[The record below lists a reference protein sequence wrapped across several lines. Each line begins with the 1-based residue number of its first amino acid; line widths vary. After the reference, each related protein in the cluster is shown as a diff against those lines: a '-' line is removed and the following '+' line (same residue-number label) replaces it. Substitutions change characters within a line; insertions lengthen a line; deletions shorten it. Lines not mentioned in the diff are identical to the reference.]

1 MAYNGLSAPEHDRTG
16 FRRNLLV
23 ILVLIMH
30 VTLGITQRPPAGFG
44 RGGSGNARQQQSQP
58 TGPDSTIYKYILTD
72 DIQTR
77 HDIKDTLADIAFLQR
92 HGLVSSD
99 NYWVFTGNYGSA
111 SFPLIFRP
119 QPTMGFNPGY
129 HQYQLYQIRPENF
142 RFYEQNRPITDL
154 YFSQLGSQENI
165 TAAAAFSRNFKNNLS
180 FSLNYKRISQ
190 KGFYSAQETKF
201 TGLGAGLRFKNKKQT
216 YQAFLVFTNNANEE
230 NVNGGI
236 RNPELPIP
244 QFKRTVPVVLNE
256 AGIRQ
261 QERDISFTQ
270 YYVFSKNNDKSR
282 ALYARHVLGW
292 NPAYY
297 KYTDNNTSTGSDSAF
312 YRNLLVESRGMRRYT
327 RMDHFYTG
335 ISLQG
340 ERSNGLSGKVSLVI
354 DHFNI
359 SNNPFRLSRTDA
371 TAGLDAAVP
380 LIGSLTMQTKLR
392 LGLLQ
397 NIGNFMAEGALMT
410 NLSKAVELQGMVK
423 IFRTEARYNE
433 TSLVI
438 NEIPVIDTS
447 LSKPY
452 GTAYGATIRIPKLKF
467 SAGIHQ
473 SILDNAIYFSS
484 DGMPEQYNGAFL
496 VTHLFA
502 SQRLQFWKIHFDN
515 AVHYQVQNTP
525 LYPIPDLFTS
535 HQLYYSGKWFDK
547 AMDVSLGIDSR
558 LIQAYKGPAY
568 QPVFGTVSTSETT
581 LPFYPAF
588 NVFFTAKVSTFR
600 AMFVFE
606 NAGQFL
612 QNNVDFDIV
621 NYPAFSPT
629 LRFGV
634 QWLLKD

>member
-1 MAYNGLSAPEHDRTG
+1 MAYNRPSVPDYFQIG
-16 FRRNLLV
+16 FKRNLLL
-23 ILVLIMH
+23 ILVLMIH
-30 VTLGITQRPPAGFG
+30 VTQGITQRPPAGFG
-44 RGGSGNARQQQSQP
+44 RGGSGNSRQQQSQP
-58 TGPDSTIYKYILTD
+58 AGPDSTIYKYILTD
-72 DIQTR
+72 DIQAR
-77 HDIKDTLADIAFLQR
+77 YDIRDTLADIAFLHR

-99 NYWVFTGNYGSA
+99 NHWVITGNYGSA
-111 SFPLIFRP
+111 AFPLIFRP
-119 QPTMGFNPGY
+119 QSTMGFNPGY
-129 HQYQLYQIRPENF
+129 QQYRFYQIRPENF

-201 TGLGAGLRFKNKKQT
+201 TGLGTGLRYKNKKQT

-230 NVNGGI
+230 NVNGGL

-270 YYVFSKNNDKSR
+270 YYIFSGKNDQSR
-282 ALYARHVLGW
+282 SLYARHVLGW
-292 NPAYY
+292 NPSYY
-297 KYTDNNTSTGSDSAF
+297 KYSDNNTSTGSDSAF
-312 YRNLLVESRGMRRYT
+312 YRNLLVEGRGIRRYA
-327 RMDHFYTG
+327 RMNHFYTG

-340 ERSNGLSGKVSLVI
+340 QRSNGLSGKVSLDI

-359 SNNPFRLSRTDA
+359 ANAPFRLSRTDA
-371 TAGLDAAVP
+371 TGGLDAAIP
-380 LIGSLTMQTKLR
+380 LIGSLTMQTRLR

-397 NIGNFMAEGALMT
+397 NIGNFMAEGALKT
-410 NLSKAVELQGMVK
+410 NLSKTVELRGMIK

-433 TSLVI
+433 TNLVI
-438 NEIPVIDTS
+438 NEIPVIDTAF
-447 LSKPY
+447 SKPF
-452 GTAYGATIRIPKLKF
+452 GTSYGATIGIPKLKF

-473 SILDNAIYFSS
+473 SILDNAMYLSTT
-484 DGMPEQYNGAFL
+484 GMPEQYSGTFI
-496 VTHLFA
+496 VTHLYVQ
-502 SQRLQFWKIHFDN
+502 QRLRLWKIHLDN
-515 AVHYQVQNTP
+515 AIHYQVQNAVIYP
-525 LYPIPDLFTS
+525 LPDLFST
-535 HQLYYSGKWFDK
+535 HQLYYTGKWFNK
-547 AMDVSLGIDSR
+547 AMDVSMGVDSR
-558 LIQAYKGPAY
+558 LIQAYNGPAY
-568 QPVFGTVSTSETT
+568 QPVFGNVAISDTT

-588 NVFFTAKVSTFR
+588 NLFFTAKVSTFR

-606 NAGQFL
+606 NAGQLL
-612 QNNVDFDIV
+612 QNTVDFDII
-621 NYPAFSPT
+621 NYPVFSPT

>member
-1 MAYNGLSAPEHDRTG
+1 MACIGLNVPEYLRID
-16 FRRNLLV
+16 FKRNLLIIV
-23 ILVLIMH
+23 VLIVH
-30 VTLGITQRPPAGFG
+30 LTHGFTQRPPAGFG
-44 RGGSGNARQQQSQP
+44 RGGSGNSRQQQSQP
-58 TGPDSTIYKYILTD
+58 AGPDSTIYKYILTE

-77 HDIKDTLADIAFLQR
+77 YDIRDTLADISFLHR
-92 HGLVSSD
+92 HGLVSPD
-99 NYWVFTGNYGSA
+99 NHWVFTGNYGSA
-111 SFPLIFRP
+111 AFPLIFRP

-165 TAAAAFSRNFKNNLS
+165 TATAAFSRNFKNNLS
-180 FSLNYKRISQ
+180 LSLNYKRISQ

-244 QFKRTVPVVLNE
+244 QFKRTVPVVLND

-270 YYVFSKNNDKSR
+270 YYMFSKKNDKSR
-282 ALYARHVLGW
+282 TLYARHVLGW
-292 NPAYY
+292 NPSYY
-297 KYTDNNTSTGSDSAF
+297 KYADNNTSTGSDSAF
-312 YRNLLVESRGMRRYT
+312 YRNLLVEGRGMRRYV

-335 ISLQG
+335 ISVQG

-354 DHFNI
+354 DHFNT

-397 NIGNFMAEGALMT
+397 NIGNFMAEGALKT
-410 NLSKAVELQGMVK
+410 NLSKAVELRGMIK

-438 NEIPVIDTS
+438 NEIPVIDTAF
-447 LSKPY
+447 SKPF
-452 GTAYGATIRIPKLKF
+452 GTSYGATIGIPKLKF

-473 SILDNAIYFSS
+473 SILGNATYFSS
-484 DGMPEQYNGAFL
+484 DGMPEQYSGTFI
-496 VTHLFA
+496 VTHLYA
-502 SQRLQFWKIHFDN
+502 QQRLRLWKIHLDN
-515 AVHYQVQNTP
+515 AIHYQVQNAVIYP
-525 LYPIPDLFTS
+525 LPDLFS
-535 HQLYYSGKWFDK
+535 AHQLYYSGKWFDK

-568 QPVFGTVSTSETT
+568 QPVFGNVAVSDTT

-612 QNNVDFDIV
+612 QNNIDFDIV
-621 NYPAFSPT
+621 NYPVFSPT